1 MDIWSNMS
9 HSLLGNTD
17 RFALFVK
24 LVTPP
29 QVKFVLQIVCNPFS
43 GLQKHRDILC
53 CGVFCVFKPFNKA
66 QEI

>member
-29 QVKFVLQIVCNPFS
+29 
-43 GLQKHRDILC
+43 R
-53 CGVFCVFKPFNKA
+53 
-66 QEI
+66 